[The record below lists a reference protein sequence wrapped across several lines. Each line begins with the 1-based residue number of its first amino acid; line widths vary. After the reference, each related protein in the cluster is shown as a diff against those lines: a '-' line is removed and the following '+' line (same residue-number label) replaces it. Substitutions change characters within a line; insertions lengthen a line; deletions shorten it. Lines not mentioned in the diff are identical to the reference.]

1 MKFTIENSLYTSGS
15 LAGKAGHPLVFPMV
29 KETIKFLDKKL
40 GYKEKDKIHATVY
53 DGKTFCDRYPHP
65 RKRKDFLVVHKTD
78 IGETRWRKRIP
89 NEYVMETDSEQLTDY
104 SGEVLIQVLALTWD
118 KEEEPIALMY
128 FFDNRCNSVWPKVDT
143 DEERTTLYVYSEEF
157 GDREK
162 APSVTIKNVGAHE
175 LGWWSRNC
183 AYATSN
189 AKLDS
194 DKLPSN
200 FKSLLTTFYKKL
212 TYTGDGI
219 LKKDLSV
226 MAPAWRTLANIARN
240 AKEEEDNMASSLAT
254 DLNTKA
260 SNFNYALEEL
270 FKKHRWEGED
280 LDNKVH
286 TGKFMIRD
294 LFTDPQYMKSL
305 IASHEDWQGMNYLEE
320 IAEVEEDIKT
330 FTSRVTKS
338 IVTHFEASGKIAVCD
353 VENRKVI
360 DTSTRWYQNFDDFVE
375 SEDPL
380 YVGKINVL
388 DAAIDNE
395 TQRSPYISGVGF
407 TIQQDEDG
415 VLFGKTFRRIYI
427 LDSQYD

>member
-1 MKFTIENSLYTSGS
+1 
-15 LAGKAGHPLVFPMV
+15 
-29 KETIKFLDKKL
+29 
-40 GYKEKDKIHATVY
+40 
-53 DGKTFCDRYPHP
+53 
-65 RKRKDFLVVHKTD
+65 
-78 IGETRWRKRIP
+78 
-89 NEYVMETDSEQLTDY
+89 
-104 SGEVLIQVLALTWD
+104 
-118 KEEEPIALMY
+118 
-128 FFDNRCNSVWPKVDT
+128 
-143 DEERTTLYVYSEEF
+143 
-157 GDREK
+157 
-162 APSVTIKNVGAHE
+162 
-175 LGWWSRNC
+175 
-183 AYATSN
+183 
-189 AKLDS
+189 
-194 DKLPSN
+194 
-200 FKSLLTTFYKKL
+200 
-212 TYTGDGI
+212 
-219 LKKDLSV
+219 
-226 MAPAWRTLANIARN
+226 
-240 AKEEEDNMASSLAT
+240 MASSLST
-254 DLNTKA
+254 DFNTKA

-280 LDNKVH
+280 LDNKVY

-294 LFTDPQYMKSL
+294 LFTDPQYMKAL

-360 DTSTRWYQNFDDFVE
+360 HTSTRWYQNFDDFVE

-395 TQRSPYISGVGF
+395 TQKSPYISGVGF

>member
-1 MKFTIENSLYTSGS
+1 
-15 LAGKAGHPLVFPMV
+15 
-29 KETIKFLDKKL
+29 
-40 GYKEKDKIHATVY
+40 
-53 DGKTFCDRYPHP
+53 
-65 RKRKDFLVVHKTD
+65 
-78 IGETRWRKRIP
+78 
-89 NEYVMETDSEQLTDY
+89 
-104 SGEVLIQVLALTWD
+104 
-118 KEEEPIALMY
+118 MY

-143 DEERTTLYVYSEEF
+143 DEERTTLYVYSPELH
-157 GDREK
+157 REK
-162 APSVTIKNVGAHE
+162 SPSVTIKNVGMNE
-175 LGWWSRNC
+175 LGWWSNNC
-183 AYATSN
+183 AYATSD

-212 TYTGDGI
+212 VYTGDGI
-219 LKKDLSV
+219 PKEDLSV
-226 MAPAWRTLANIARN
+226 MAPAWRTLSNIASN

-280 LDNKVH
+280 LDNKVY

-294 LFTDPQYMKSL
+294 LFTDPQYMKAL
-305 IASHEDWQGMNYLEE
+305 IASHEDWQGMNNLEE

-360 DTSTRWYQNFDDFVE
+360 HTSTRWYQNFDDFVE

-395 TQRSPYISGVGF
+395 TQKSPYISGVGF